1 MVDVTERVMVASGL
15 RGEDGED
22 AFTEADDA
30 PIEID

>member
-1 MVDVTERVMVASGL
+1 MVASGL

-22 AFTEADDA
+22 AFTDADDA